1 MAVSVDDLYRFSVGD
16 FERMAEI
23 GLLPDLRLELI
34 DGLIVEMSPRGDR
47 HAFAMRVLNELF
59 VDQRRGRYH
68 VNPENL
74 TLRLGPRDTRDP
86 DAVLARANRNYL
98 REGPAPEDIALL
110 VEVADSSLRY
120 DLGAKRKTYAAVG
133 IPEYWVVDLPHQ
145 CVHVFREPNRFA
157 GAYLQEQKYERHDV
171 ISPHEYQDVEIPI
184 AQVLGVG
191 PQL

>member
-1 MAVSVDDLYRFSVGD
+1 MAVSVDDLYRFNVRD

-23 GLLPDLRLELI
+23 GLFFDQRLELV

-59 VDQRRGRYH
+59 GDQRRGRYH

-86 DAVLARANRNYL
+86 DAALARANRSYVG
-98 REGPAPEDIALL
+98 EGTKPEDIALL
-110 VEVADSSLRY
+110 VEVADSSLQY
-120 DLGAKRKTYAAVG
+120 DLGAKRKTYAAAG
-133 IPEYWVVDLPHQ
+133 IPEYWVVDIPHE

-157 GAYLQEQKYERHDV
+157 RTYLKEEKHDRDGV
-171 ISPHEYQDVEIPI
+171 ISPHEYPDVQIPI
-184 AQVLGVG
+184 AQVFGAE
-191 PQL
+191 PAR